1 MKHSRGTLIATI
13 IPIFLL
19 VSVAASG
26 WYFYN
31 ARVNSLLEAESV
43 LRAQLVSEKN
53 SQEELAALLEKTLA
67 EKMDME
73 TTLQQKTKRA
83 ALATT
88 GLESEL
94 ENRQI
99 TITELLANERLLQ
112 AQLTSEKE
120 TQEELVALLEK
131 TLAENMGIE
140 TTLQQEAK
148 EAILTTIG
156 LESKLEN
163 LQITITELLANE
175 RVLQAQLISEKETQ
189 EELVALLEKTLAEK
203 MGIETTLQQE
213 AKEAILTT
221 IGLESELEKR
231 QAEQKFLHEEIT
243 TVSGEKSQLLIQL
256 EQEQKSKQLIANLK
270 NRLEQELN
278 ESRVEI
284 SQLKNRL
291 TVIKLTS
298 EILFSSGSAQI
309 KPTGQKV
316 LSIIAESL
324 NAYPGRAISVE
335 GHTDNRPMVQNARY
349 KSNWELSV
357 ARGLAAVNYFQQN
370 NQVDPKRLKV
380 IGYGEYRPVS
390 SNETAEGRK
399 LNRRIEI
406 RILPPD
412 ITDLSQN

>member
-1 MKHSRGTLIATI
+1 MKHSRGNLIATI
-13 IPIFLL
+13 IPIIVL
-19 VSVAASG
+19 VFVAASG

-31 ARVNSLLEAESV
+31 SRVNSLLEAESV

-53 SQEELAALLEKTLA
+53 LQEELAALLEKTIT
-67 EKMDME
+67 EKMEME
-73 TTLQQKTKRA
+73 TNLRQEAKEA
-83 ALATT
+83 VSATT

-94 ENRQI
+94 EKRQI
-99 TITELLANERLLQ
+99 TIDKLLANESVLQ
-112 AQLTSEKE
+112 A
-120 TQEELVALLEK
+120 ELIEQTKSMDKLAGLLEK
-131 TLAENMGIE
+131 TVTEKMGVE
-140 TTLQQEAK
+140 TTLQQEVK
-148 EAILTTIG
+148 ESILTTIG

-203 MGIETTLQQE
+203 TDIEATLQQE
-213 AKEAILTT
+213 TKTAMLTT
-221 IGLESELEKR
+221 SGLESELEKR

-256 EQEQKSKQLIANLK
+256 EQEQKSKQRIANLK

-284 SQLKNRL
+284 SLLKNRL

-298 EILFSSGSAQI
+298 EVLFSSGSAQI
-309 KPTGQKV
+309 KPTGEKV

-357 ARGLAAVNYFQQN
+357 ARGLAAVNYFQQI

-412 ITDLSQN
+412 NTDLSQN

>member
-31 ARVNSLLEAESV
+31 ARVNDLLEDEGV
-43 LRAQLVSEKN
+43 LRAQLISEKN
-53 SQEELAALLEKTLA
+53 SQEELAALLEITIA
-67 EKMDME
+67 ENLEME
-73 TTLQQKTKRA
+73 ANLRQEAKA
-83 ALATT
+83 AVLATA
-88 GLESEL
+88 GLESKL

-99 TITELLANERLLQ
+99 TIDKLLANETVLQ
-112 AQLTSEKE
+112 AELIAE
-120 TQEELVALLEK
+120 TISKDELAALLEK
-131 TLAENMGIE
+131 NLAENMGIE

-156 LESKLEN
+156 LESELKN

-175 RVLQAQLISEKETQ
+175 RLLQAQLTSEKETQ
-189 EELVALLEKTLAEK
+189 EDLVALLEKTLAEK
-203 MGIETTLQQE
+203 TDIETTLRQE
-213 AKEAILTT
+213 TEEAMLTT
-221 IGLESELEKR
+221 FGLESELEKR
-231 QAEQKFLHEEIT
+231 QAEQKSLHKEIT

>member
-31 ARVNSLLEAESV
+31 ARVNDLLEDEGV

-53 SQEELAALLEKTLA
+53 SQEELAALLEITIA
-67 EKMDME
+67 ENME
-73 TTLQQKTKRA
+73 MEANLRQEAKDA
-83 ALATT
+83 VLATA
-88 GLESEL
+88 GLESKL

-99 TITELLANERLLQ
+99 TIDKLLANETVLQ
-112 AQLTSEKE
+112 AELIAE
-120 TQEELVALLEK
+120 TISKDELAALLEK
-131 TLAENMGIE
+131 NLAENMGIE

-156 LESKLEN
+156 LESELKN
-163 LQITITELLANE
+163 LQITITELLTNE
-175 RVLQAQLISEKETQ
+175 RLLQAQLTSEKETQ
-189 EELVALLEKTLAEK
+189 EDLVALLEKTLAEK
-203 MGIETTLQQE
+203 TDIETTLRQE
-213 AKEAILTT
+213 TEEAMLTT
-221 IGLESELEKR
+221 FGLESELEKR
-231 QAEQKFLHEEIT
+231 QAEQKSLHKEIT

-324 NAYPGRAISVE
+324 NAYPGGAISVE

-357 ARGLAAVNYFQQN
+357 ARGLAAVKYFQQN

-412 ITDLSQN
+412 NTDLSQN